1 MSEVSTTLIV
11 IAAVLFV
18 IVQGLG
24 VASFVML
31 LMQGRRQKELAEK
44 NAALASENE
53 KLRRGQRVLGKL
65 VTKLRKTQ
73 VKDMAARATDKAEL
87 VKFIE
92 SHKAEIIDGQMKM
105 AELFTTGTKA
115 STEYLNTVAKSVTD
129 SIFDAVNKNTED
141 VLKLDTENSQK
152 VYDAMIVLIQMM
164 NGLMTAMGYRPT
176 APAPESG
183 LEEPKKGQNY
193 NKPPAPV
200 NEDGLT
206 YAK

>member
-31 LMQGRRQKELAEK
+31 LTQGRRMKELTDK
-44 NAALASENE
+44 NAALAGEND
-53 KLRRGQRVLGKL
+53 KLKRGQRVLGKL
-65 VTKLRKTQ
+65 VGKLRKTQ
-73 VKDMAARATDKAEL
+73 LKQAASRATDKAEL

-92 SHKAEIIDGQMKM
+92 AHKTELVEGQMKT
-105 AELFTTGTKA
+105 AELLTTGLKA
-115 STEYLNTVAKSVTD
+115 STEYLNTVAKAVTD
-129 SIFDAVNKNTED
+129 STFDCVNKNTED
-141 VLKLDTENSQK
+141 VLKLNTENSQK
-152 VYDAMIVLIQMM
+152 VYDAMVILIQMM

-176 APAPESG
+176 APVPESG
-183 LEEPKKGQNY
+183 LEDPKKGQNY
-193 NKPPAPV
+193 NKPPAP
-200 NEDGLT
+200 NDEDGLT